1 MDSNVSLLPIIIV
14 ILYLIGML
22 AIGFFTNKYAIKSS
36 TDYMLAGRSVGV
48 VMIAASLSA
57 NNVGG
62 GSTTGLAARAFS
74 GWGMSASWYVLAA
87 AIAMIPLAYFA
98 PRIRKTMAITIPEVV
113 HRRFG
118 DFAGTFTAVLNV
130 LSLFL
135 LTSSQILAS
144 GSVLSVLVGIPLNLA
159 IIIAAIVTGVYT
171 VMGGMLADQISD
183 LIQFFIILIGL
194 AVSMFFVLQGVGGW
208 GTIADMLP
216 PVELDLFKVGWVTII
231 GLIFN
236 YFCTFLSG
244 PEMVSRFSSAEDE
257 KTAQKAAVLSA
268 IFMAMIAF
276 LPTIMGLVALAE
288 NPGLDGGA
296 GTSALMYT
304 VQNYAPTWVSGVLA
318 ASIVAATMSS
328 ADSNLLSA
336 SSIIM
341 NDIYLRYVNPNLED
355 RKVIYYARGMNVII
369 LIISSL
375 IAMLNI
381 SIVTLNLFAF
391 ALRSAGPIG
400 AYGLG
405 MVVDDATKN
414 AGIASIVVGSVA
426 VIFWQL
432 MGEPFGILA
441 IVFGSFW
448 SAVAFMLVT
457 KIERGRGVPP
467 APSAFE
473 HGHTLKEELAE

>member
-1 MDSNVSLLPIIIV
+1 MNDVELLPIIIV
-14 ILYLIGML
+14 IIYLIGML

-74 GWGMSASWYVLAA
+74 GWGMSAAWYVLAA

-98 PRIRKTMAITIPEVV
+98 PKIRKTMAITIPEVV

-118 DFAGTFTAVLNV
+118 DAAGTFTAVLNV

-135 LTSSQILAS
+135 LTSSQVLAS
-144 GSVLSVLVGIPLNLA
+144 GSVLSALTGVPLNLA
-159 IIIAAIVTGVYT
+159 IVIAAVVTGVYT

-183 LIQFFIILIGL
+183 LIQFFIIFIGL
-194 AVSMFFVLQGVGGW
+194 AISMVFVLRGIGGW
-208 GTIADMLP
+208 ETISNMLP
-216 PVELDLFKVGWVTII
+216 PAELDFFKVGWITIL

-268 IFMAMIAF
+268 VFMAMIAF

-296 GTSALMYT
+296 GTTSLMYT

-336 SSIIM
+336 SSIVM
-341 NDIYLRYVNPNLED
+341 NDIYLRYVNPHLED
-355 RKVIYYARGMNVII
+355 RKIITYARGMNVII
-369 LIISSL
+369 LTISTL

-405 MVVDDATKN
+405 MVMEDATKN
-414 AGIASIVVGSVA
+414 AGILSIVIGSVA
-426 VIFWQL
+426 VVVWQVL
-432 MGEPFGILA
+432 GEPFGILA
-441 IVFGSFW
+441 IVFGSFC
-448 SAVAFMLVT
+448 SALTFYLVS
-457 KIERGRGVPP
+457 KIERSRGVPA
-467 APSAFE
+467 APSAFI
-473 HGHTLKEELAE
+473 EENKTK

>member
-1 MDSNVSLLPIIIV
+1 M
-14 ILYLIGML
+14 
-22 AIGFFTNKYAIKSS
+22 
-36 TDYMLAGRSVGV
+36 
-48 VMIAASLSA
+48 
-57 NNVGG
+57 
-62 GSTTGLAARAFS
+62 
-74 GWGMSASWYVLAA
+74 
-87 AIAMIPLAYFA
+87 
-98 PRIRKTMAITIPEVV
+98 
-113 HRRFG
+113 
-118 DFAGTFTAVLNV
+118 
-130 LSLFL
+130 
-135 LTSSQILAS
+135 
-144 GSVLSVLVGIPLNLA
+144 
-159 IIIAAIVTGVYT
+159 
-171 VMGGMLADQISD
+171 
-183 LIQFFIILIGL
+183 FFILR
-194 AVSMFFVLQGVGGW
+194 GVGGW
-208 GTIADMLP
+208 GTIVEMLP
-216 PVELDLFKVGWVTII
+216 PVELDFFKVGWVTII

-257 KTAQKAAVLSA
+257 KTAQKAAILSA

-276 LPTIMGLVALAE
+276 LPTIIGLIALAE

-336 SSIIM
+336 SSIMM
-341 NDIYLRYVNPNLED
+341 NDIYLRYFNPDLED

-369 LIISSL
+369 LIVSSL

-405 MVVDDATKN
+405 MVVEDATKN
-414 AGIASIVVGSVA
+414 AGISSIVVGSIA
-426 VIFWQL
+426 VVVWQL

-448 SAVAFMLVT
+448 SAVTFMLVT

-467 APSAFE
+467 APSAFRE
-473 HGHTLKEELAE
+473 DR